1 LKFVDLVG
9 SKVRVNLSASEIVKL
24 ANQIIAKSNEVHN
37 SVASVPLDKV
47 LSIIDS
53 LILLFLLNYIFDFL
67 FKVSGSIFSTGWC
80 QFECAN
86 LASSKKKNKLVF
98 LSAK

>member
-47 LSIIDS
+47 LSICFFNSS
-53 LILLFLLNYIFDFL
+53 LILLFLFIFAELQIHNKQVFYLQNDF
-67 FKVSGSIFSTGWC
+67 
-80 QFECAN
+80 
-86 LASSKKKNKLVF
+86 
-98 LSAK
+98 

>member
-53 LILLFLLNYIFDFL
+53 LILLFLFIFAELQIHNKQVFYLQNDF
-67 FKVSGSIFSTGWC
+67 
-80 QFECAN
+80 
-86 LASSKKKNKLVF
+86 
-98 LSAK
+98 

>member
-37 SVASVPLDKV
+37 SVSSVPLDKV

-53 LILLFLLNYIFDFL
+53 LILLFLFIFAEL
-67 FKVSGSIFSTGWC
+67 QIH
-80 QFECAN
+80 
-86 LASSKKKNKLVF
+86 NKLVF
-98 LSAK
+98 YLQNDF